1 MGRVRTKTVKRAA
14 KVLLEKHYGKLTN
27 DFHINKRILS
37 EVAKVPTKKLRN
49 KIAGF
54 ATHLVK
60 RIQRGPVK
68 GISLKVQE
76 EERERR
82 LDWVPK
88 ESEIKIDKVAIDAE
102 TQKMLT
108 ARFGEDFVGRIE
120 SHLDVKVTE
129 QRRDNKKGGYKK
141 GGERKDREKRPD
153 RQPKEK
159 REEGAQQEQHPK
171 AEEGTTEAPK
181 KREGRKRGNRDGQEW
196 FHWRLEY
203 FG

>member
-14 KVLLEKHYGKLTN
+14 KVLLEKHYQKLTN

-37 EVAKVPTKKLRN
+37 EVAKVPTKRLRN

-76 EERERR
+76 EERETR

-88 ESEIKIDKVAIDAE
+88 QSEIQTEKVTIDNE
-102 TQKMLT
+102 TSQMLKS
-108 ARFGEDFVGRIE
+108 RFGEDFFNQVQGNLEIRVQE
-120 SHLDVKVTE
+120 Q
-129 QRRDNKKGGYKK
+129 QRRTQRTDKRKGGKDNR
-141 GGERKDREKRPD
+141 ERKPRP
-153 RQPKEK
+153 
-159 REEGAQQEQHPK
+159 
-171 AEEGTTEAPK
+171 
-181 KREGRKRGNRDGQEW
+181 
-196 FHWRLEY
+196 
-203 FG
+203 

>member
-14 KVLLEKHYGKLTN
+14 KVLLEKHYQKLTN

-37 EVAKVPTKKLRN
+37 EVAKVPTKRLRN

-88 ESEIKIDKVAIDAE
+88 QSEIQTDKVTIDNE
-102 TQKMLT
+102 TSQMLKS
-108 ARFGEDFVGRIE
+108 RFGEDFFNQVQPNLE
-120 SHLDVKVTE
+120 VKAQE
-129 QRRDNKKGGYKK
+129 QQRRTQRTDKRKGGK
-141 GGERKDREKRPD
+141 GERKP
-153 RQPKEK
+153 RQ
-159 REEGAQQEQHPK
+159 
-171 AEEGTTEAPK
+171 
-181 KREGRKRGNRDGQEW
+181 
-196 FHWRLEY
+196 
-203 FG
+203 

>member
-14 KVLLEKHYGKLTN
+14 KVLLEKHYQKLTN

-37 EVAKVPTKKLRN
+37 EVAKVPTKRLRN

-88 ESEIKIDKVAIDAE
+88 QSEIQTEKVQVDIE
-102 TQKMLT
+102 TSQMLKS
-108 ARFGEDFVGRIE
+108 RFGEDFFNQVNANLEIRAQE
-120 SHLDVKVTE
+120 Q
-129 QRRDNKKGGYKK
+129 QRRTQKNDKRRPKGD
-141 GGERKDREKRPD
+141 RKPR
-153 RQPKEK
+153 
-159 REEGAQQEQHPK
+159 
-171 AEEGTTEAPK
+171 
-181 KREGRKRGNRDGQEW
+181 
-196 FHWRLEY
+196 
-203 FG
+203 

>member
-108 ARFGEDFVGRIE
+108 ARFGEEFVTRIGDNLE
-120 SHLDVKVTE
+120 VKVNE
-129 QRRDNKKGGYKK
+129 RRENRGKGGNRGK
-141 GGERKDREKRPD
+141 GDRKDRPQ

-159 REEGAQQEQHPK
+159 KDETAQEQPK
-171 AEEGTTEAPK
+171 AEEGAANEGAK
-181 KREGRKRGNRDGQEW
+181 KREGRKRGNRDGQE
-196 FHWRLEY
+196 E
-203 FG
+203 

>member
-14 KVLLEKHYGKLTN
+14 KVLLERHYGKLTN

-102 TQKMLT
+102 TQRMLT
-108 ARFGEDFVGRIE
+108 ARFGEEFVGRIGE
-120 SHLDVKVTE
+120 NLDVKVTE
-129 QRRDNKKGGYKK
+129 QRRDNRKGGNKKGD
-141 GGERKDREKRPD
+141 RKDRPQ
-153 RQPKEK
+153 RQPK
-159 REEGAQQEQHPK
+159 
-171 AEEGTTEAPK
+171 
-181 KREGRKRGNRDGQEW
+181 
-196 FHWRLEY
+196 
-203 FG
+203 

>member
-14 KVLLEKHYGKLTN
+14 KVLLEKHYQKLTS

-37 EVAKVPTKKLRN
+37 EVAKVPTKRLRN

-60 RIQRGPVK
+60 RIQKGPVK

-102 TQKMLT
+102 TQNMLK
-108 ARFGEDFVGRIE
+108 ARYGDDFVAKIGE
-120 SHLDVKVTE
+120 KLDVKATE
-129 QRRDNKKGGYKK
+129 SQKQNRAPKRKGGDK
-141 GGERKDREKRPD
+141 KDRPQRQQREK
-153 RQPKEK
+153 K
-159 REEGAQQEQHPK
+159 
-171 AEEGTTEAPK
+171 
-181 KREGRKRGNRDGQEW
+181 
-196 FHWRLEY
+196 
-203 FG
+203 

>member
-14 KVLLEKHYGKLTN
+14 KVLLEKHYQKLTS

-37 EVAKVPTKKLRN
+37 EVAKVPTKRLRN

-60 RIQRGPVK
+60 RIQKGPVK

-88 ESEIKIDKVAIDAE
+88 ESEIKIDKVGIDAE
-102 TQKMLT
+102 TQNMLK
-108 ARFGEDFVGRIE
+108 ARYGDDFVNKIGER
-120 SHLDVKVTE
+120 LDVKATE
-129 QRRDNKKGGYKK
+129 SQKKENRGTKK
-141 GGERKDREKRPD
+141 RGDRKDRPQR
-153 RQPKEK
+153 KE
-159 REEGAQQEQHPK
+159 
-171 AEEGTTEAPK
+171 
-181 KREGRKRGNRDGQEW
+181 RK
-196 FHWRLEY
+196 
-203 FG
+203 

>member
-1 MGRVRTKTVKRAA
+1 M
-14 KVLLEKHYGKLTN
+14 LERHYGKLTN
-27 DFHINKRILS
+27 DFHINKRILN

-88 ESEIKIDKVAIDAE
+88 ESEIKIDKVTIDAE
-102 TQKMLT
+102 TQNMLR
-108 ARFGEDFVGRIE
+108 ARFGEEFVGRIE
-120 SHLDVKVTE
+120 GNLEVKAVE
-129 QRRDNKKGGYKK
+129 KRYDNKGARRNPKGD
-141 GGERKDREKRPD
+141 RKDRPQ

-159 REEGAQQEQHPK
+159 KDEAAQEPAAEK
-171 AEEGTTEAPK
+171 AEEGQEAPK
-181 KREGRKRGNRDGQEW
+181 KREARKRGNRDGQE
-196 FHWRLEY
+196 
-203 FG
+203 